1 MEWSIERTN
10 TQSSFVQFLVMYSE
24 PSLTKPPLTLIRMV
38 QIDFGDV

>member
-1 MEWSIERTN
+1 MEWLIERTN
-10 TQSSFVQFLVMYSE
+10 TQCSFVQFLVMYSE